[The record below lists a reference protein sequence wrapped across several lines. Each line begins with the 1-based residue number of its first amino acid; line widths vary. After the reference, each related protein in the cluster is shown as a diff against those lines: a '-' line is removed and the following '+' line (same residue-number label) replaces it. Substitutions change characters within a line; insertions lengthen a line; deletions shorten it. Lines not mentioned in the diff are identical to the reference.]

1 MITIIRRCC
10 RAQKGHASLCS
21 LTAAAE
27 SDGME
32 LELTEAK
39 VHTPATYIRRN
50 LTRMYTRLPS
60 AAAGTASRRHLGQLL
75 GEATYVAARC
85 CFVAA
90 AVLLLSWLLFLG
102 SPLHWRMAT
111 GNVRLPAAAS
121 VLYES
126 KVFGSSM
133 LWRDLVF
140 LWLVPAVMA
149 LSAVVVL
156 VLQPLVRQA
165 LGGYHTPASNW
176 AARSLPPR

>member
-10 RAQKGHASLCS
+10 RAEKGHASSLCS
-21 LTAAAE
+21 LAAE
-27 SDGME
+27 SNGME

-39 VHTPATYIRRN
+39 VHIPASYIHRN

-85 CFVAA
+85 CFAAA

-111 GNVRLPAAAS
+111 GDVRLSAAAS
-121 VLYES
+121 VPYES

-149 LSAVVVL
+149 LSSVVVL
-156 VLQPLVRQA
+156 VMQPLLQQA
-165 LGGYHTPASNW
+165 HGGPNTLTSNW